1 MYQKDSGANLIQF
14 VVISTYSYIRNAPG
28 NEMHSYFNYAKTN
41 TCLDKIMFM
50 KTIDLYI
57 VIIFTLLLQGC
68 NFSDSSENLGN
79 DYYCRHEGDDLND
92 IYNKHPNPNGRE
104 IPANVVDYDFDDNFI
119 IAKQK
124 PKLPQ
129 DPMYDKDYKYN
140 SGVKEFYYWLIIKNE
155 NIVLGPFDLEEF
167 NIRRNKY
174 RVSDELMLK

>member
-1 MYQKDSGANLIQF
+1 LGQKGTEVKLIQL
-14 VVISTYSYIRNAPG
+14 VVISAFSYIRNAVG
-28 NEMHSYFNYAKTN
+28 NKMYHNVQFSNAN
-41 TCLDKIMFM
+41 TCLDKIMIM

-79 DYYCRHEGDDLND
+79 DYYYRHEGDDLND

-104 IPANVVDYDFDDNFI
+104 IPANVVDYDFDDNI
-119 IAKQK
+119 RIAKQK

-129 DPMYDKDYKYN
+129 DPLYEKDYKYN
-140 SGVKEFYYWLIIKNE
+140 RGAKKFYYWLIIKNE